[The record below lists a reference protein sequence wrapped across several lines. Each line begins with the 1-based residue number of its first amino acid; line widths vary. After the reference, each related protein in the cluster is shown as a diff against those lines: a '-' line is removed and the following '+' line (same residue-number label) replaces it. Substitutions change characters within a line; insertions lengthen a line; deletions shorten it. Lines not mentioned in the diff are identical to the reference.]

1 MEEATGGKNGR
12 IPDVACHLRTDL
24 LRSQV
29 MSEFH
34 RQVPG
39 LANLIRSAPI
49 TINSVMATGKRMNK
63 LYSTGTVHLH
73 GKLKTLSV
81 NVRFRKQCVPP
92 VSGNSVVT
100 RLSVRL

>member
-39 LANLIRSAPI
+39 VASQPNPQRAHYHKFRDGDRKENEQ
-49 TINSVMATGKRMNK
+49 TVQYR
-63 LYSTGTVHLH
+63 YSTSSWKAENFVCERPFPETV
-73 GKLKTLSV
+73 
-81 NVRFRKQCVPP
+81 CAP
-92 VSGNSVVT
+92 
-100 RLSVRL
+100 